1 MMNINSAK
9 TGTRA
14 CKPSAVVSTDS
25 PRAVKRDFC
34 RTLLMTAGFI
44 QPLLCSLPNDQ
55 TKPIWKEQNESSA
68 RYSNTEFCDSGQCML
83 KLFSVRS
90 SLVLS
95 EQRIPNP
102 PQSSPN
108 RVPVW
113 FPPATSQLFLPLLKI
128 FSADMVAK
136 EHWVM
141 VTVSCHQ
148 FCQFCAEIQWKKLKQ
163 SLWYSVEPDERD
175 WYSCRHNVYKIRDLK
190 AGALYFFLDAVYRV
204 KKRTEWEGWKETVL
218 ALVNKTASFH
228 SFSSLTINWTKINK
242 INQQSIFGSFAH

>member
-1 MMNINSAK
+1 MEISRLKSILSEFCDHGWHKQCLFLCWVIRSKPLRWMININSAK

-44 QPLLCSLPNDQ
+44 QPLICSLPNDQ

-68 RYSNTEFCDSGQCML
+68 RDSNTEFCDSGQCML
-83 KLFSVRS
+83 KLFSVLS

-128 FSADMVAK
+128 FSADMIAN

-148 FCQFCAEIQWKKLKQ
+148 FCQCCAEIQWKKLKQ

-190 AGALYFFLDAVYRV
+190 AGALYFFLMLC
-204 KKRTEWEGWKETVL
+204 TEWRRELNEKAERRQ
-218 ALVNKTASFH
+218 F
-228 SFSSLTINWTKINK
+228 
-242 INQQSIFGSFAH
+242 